1 MKHEF
6 AISIRNASKSFGR
19 LKAVD
24 DISLDVHHGEIFG
37 IIGPNGAGKTTT
49 VNMIT
54 GMLTPDNGE
63 VRTLGLDPIRDERR
77 LRDVLGV
84 QFQEANLPAAITA
97 REALKLYASFYRN
110 PRPWTGLAEEWGIAD
125 KLDTR
130 FDKLSGGQKQR
141 LFICLALLNRPKL
154 VVLDELTTGLDP
166 NARRMSWELVKRIRE
181 GGTTVLL
188 VTHFMDEAQQ
198 LCDRIAMITGGKVA
212 AIGTP
217 EELTRASSAEREVT
231 FTAPPGFD
239 YLSLAPYGRV
249 HVDGNRV
256 TVRGGEFI
264 MADVAMA
271 LRGQGIAPPDLA
283 TVNRSL
289 DDLFVDLNGHQIQE
303 VA

>member
-19 LKAVD
+19 MKAVD

-54 GMLTPDNGE
+54 GMLAPDNGE

-110 PRPWTGLAEEWGIAD
+110 PRPWTGLAEEWGITD

-231 FTAPPGFD
+231 FTAPPAFD

-289 DDLFVDLNGHQIQE
+289 DDLFVDLTGHQIQE